1 MRIREL
7 VRKIQLFWMRI
18 DMDINGISEDVSDED
33 ISGGWSVLDFII
45 TTVLDYLNPI
55 QVNESNEFE

>member
-7 VRKIQLFWMRI
+7 VRKIQLFWIRI